1 MAPNIPQGQEH
12 ETKSWIGVG
21 EGPNSLP
28 EGFTGETINSRGEMK
43 WGGSGG
49 KRVER
54 KAKKEEVEKEE
65 EIEEESSAEASPEH
79 PLSGEIGAE
88 WVCDFMQ
95 KGLYLFGGLKIAPG
109 LVYPKGWLLPAKD
122 QDQFST
128 LYLISARA
136 YEEGMELYWTYLSEE
151 MTKVRQGGVFP
162 SSQKNLL
169 DDVFIGPIIAM
180 VAPSEELEEK
190 EGDKN
195 GLTDV

>member
-1 MAPNIPQGQEH
+1 
-12 ETKSWIGVG
+12 
-21 EGPNSLP
+21 
-28 EGFTGETINSRGEMK
+28 MK

-54 KAKKEEVEKEE
+54 KAKKEEVEEEEEIEE
-65 EIEEESSAEASPEH
+65 EIEEESFAEASPEH
-79 PLSGEIGAE
+79 PHQRWDVGAE

-162 SSQKNLL
+162 SSQKDLL
-169 DDVFIGPIIAM
+169 DDVFIGPIVAM